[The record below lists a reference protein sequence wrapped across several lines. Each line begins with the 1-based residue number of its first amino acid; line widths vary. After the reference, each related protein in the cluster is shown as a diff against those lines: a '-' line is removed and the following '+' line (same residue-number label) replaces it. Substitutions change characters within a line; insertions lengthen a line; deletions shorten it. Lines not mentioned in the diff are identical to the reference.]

1 MCKLGV
7 HGMAKPFFGFAF
19 AWAPQKFFSEGI
31 ELRGLSPN
39 FDIHIDYQT
48 LTSSGGRRAVTS
60 IVFIVFKQTRDP
72 YEAIDTLHETLR
84 QF

>member
-7 HGMAKPFFGFAF
+7 HEMAKPFFGFAF
-19 AWAPQKFFSEGI
+19 AWAPKKFFPEGI

-48 LTSSGGRRAVTS
+48 LTSSGGGRAVRL
-60 IVFIVFKQTRDP
+60 IVFIVLKKN
-72 YEAIDTLHETLR
+72 
-84 QF
+84 